1 MYNFF
6 TDPPFGS
13 IAKETYI
20 SMLYIGATMRV
31 LDLIQGTSRIN
42 SEVKKSEIIRFE
54 QFVFSNKFLV
64 YSSFLSTR
72 HKM

>member
-31 LDLIQGTSRIN
+31 FDLIQGTSRIN

-54 QFVFSNKFLV
+54 QFVFFLK
-64 YSSFLSTR
+64 YIFGLFKLTFD
-72 HKM
+72 

>member
-42 SEVKKSEIIRFE
+42 SEVKKLEIIRFD
-54 QFVFSNKFLV
+54 FGLFKLTFD
-64 YSSFLSTR
+64 
-72 HKM
+72 

>member
-6 TDPPFGS
+6 IHPPFGS

-20 SMLYIGATMRV
+20 SMLYIGATTRV
-31 LDLIQGTSRIN
+31 LDLIQDTSRIN

-54 QFVFSNKFLV
+54 QFVFFKYIFGL
-64 YSSFLSTR
+64 FKLTFD
-72 HKM
+72 